1 MCFFISNIYTSITRN
16 HLKCILCFLRWTG
29 CWSPVPHTMWPNTVV
44 CSQLVPDAVESI
56 RQELEVYVKM
66 SACGEFAEH
75 VWKPGSCKNC
85 FHPRSAHGQTGT
97 AGGACVRTSLIG
109 EDEDGVTS
117 PSPYS
122 KPTIAVRPTM
132 MNMDVTVEVKT
143 DINMNTEQVTAG
155 MHWITWIDELEK
167 KWKCAENVLTVRP
180 SLM

>member
-1 MCFFISNIYTSITRN
+1 MHASRRLQVNRLLISCTTHYVTKHRRLFSACSRRSRVD
-16 HLKCILCFLRWTG
+16 KTG
-29 CWSPVPHTMWPNTVV
+29 
-44 CSQLVPDAVESI
+44 A
-56 RQELEVYVKM
+56 EVYVKM

-122 KPTIAVRPTM
+122 KPTI
-132 MNMDVTVEVKT
+132 
-143 DINMNTEQVTAG
+143 
-155 MHWITWIDELEK
+155 
-167 KWKCAENVLTVRP
+167 
-180 SLM
+180 